1 MWDLPMSC
9 NYFLDPNFLGKAW
22 SLSEP
27 IFYLLSLSSKFTF
40 CFLLYEVG
48 SVSLKQFSFAS
59 TMLSLVNRDYQEDIA
74 RRVFPTSANALIR
87 LAPAAHTAS
96 LTPNFPVGG
105 FYLVRH
111 LQYMELSSPQKPT
124 ASLGMHPPRGVL
136 QQSISSFLQHPESK
150 FQRIDSQLVQPASIA
165 TSLLFSE
172 PPPCPL
178 RQFLDLSSVLY
189 PVELFLFYQLFPH
202 YSNPLLS

>member
-59 TMLSLVNRDYQEDIA
+59 TMLSFVNRDYQEDIA

-96 LTPNFPVGG
+96 LTTS
-105 FYLVRH
+105 
-111 LQYMELSSPQKPT
+111 LQVASTLSDTFSTWSSAVPRNRQLPLGCT
-124 ASLGMHPPRGVL
+124 LPGEFCSRVSLAFSSTLRASSREQIPSQFS
-136 QQSISSFLQHPESK
+136 QQA
-150 FQRIDSQLVQPASIA
+150 SQL
-165 TSLLFSE
+165 L
-172 PPPCPL
+172 C
-178 RQFLDLSSVLY
+178 SSVSHH
-189 PVELFLFYQLFPH
+189 PA
-202 YSNPLLS
+202 LSDNFWI